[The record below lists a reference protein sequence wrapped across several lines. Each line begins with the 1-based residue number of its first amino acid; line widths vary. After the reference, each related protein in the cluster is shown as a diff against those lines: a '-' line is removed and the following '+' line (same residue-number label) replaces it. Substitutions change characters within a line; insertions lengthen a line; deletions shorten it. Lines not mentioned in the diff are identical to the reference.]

1 MHLHQLCG
9 CAPIP
14 LAHYLK
20 ALGIL
25 RLVAEQKDPTA
36 RGFWKDDAFCLVT
49 RLDAEELKDFFL
61 NDYAPTPVV
70 APWNSGSGFWPK
82 DNKSGIEPLARAETP
97 RFAAYREAI
106 GVAREAFG
114 GLKEAP
120 KSDEKTRRVGNLRAA
135 LSSVALDWLD
145 AALMVG
151 DDALRY
157 PALLGTGG
165 NDGRLDFTNNFMQ
178 RLVIDLFD
186 ENGHP
191 RDAAEELLGAALWRH
206 STRQG
211 SSKFAIGQFIPSD
224 LNSVVVGTPKNPW
237 DFVLMIEG
245 ALLLKVSAVRRLEG
259 RELVKAAAPFAV
271 EGVASGYASASD
283 ADCGNGRG
291 EQWLPLWS
299 APARL
304 DEIKALFA
312 EGRLKSGTK
321 TVRQPIEAALA
332 IRQLGAARGVT
343 SFQRFGFIERNGKS
357 FLSVPLERW
366 QVDDSPKIRPLRE
379 IVDWCD
385 RFRKTCQGK
394 EGTAALSKL
403 ARDLETAVLDVCR
416 ESHKPTRW
424 QKLLIRLGEA
434 EDAVACRPKLQE
446 GRSAIRPLPRLSAEW
461 LRLADPKDP
470 NDAEFYLARALAS
483 QFDARTQPA
492 KDSLGSIRAH
502 CLPLK
507 GNSFDKEQSPRVL
520 WRASAPLV
528 DNLLAVLQ
536 RRLFEGQAAG
546 LSHLALQS
554 DYPARVSHIERF
566 IDGTV
571 DERRIAALARGLMA
585 IRLSHPAQDK
595 RAHSTPRRESV
606 VLSPLHA
613 LFRLCLLRQPLT
625 DDVDIPAS
633 AHVLRLLATGRLR
646 EAGTRALQ
654 HLGAHGHRPRLTRI
668 YGPPSLSRRLAAAL
682 AFPLSAGLD
691 AALLDAAL
699 KPDSQDDD
707 AQSS

>member
-1 MHLHQLCG
+1 MHRHQLCG

-36 RGFWKDDAFCLVT
+36 RGYWKDDAFFLVT
-49 RLDAEELKDFFL
+49 QLDEEALRGFFL
-61 NDYAPTPVV
+61 NEYAPSPVV
-70 APWNSGSGFWPK
+70 APWNGGSGFWPK
-82 DNKSGIEPLARAETP
+82 DNKSGIDSLARSEAP

-106 GVAREAFG
+106 EVARQAFSD
-114 GLKEAP
+114 LKEAP
-120 KSDEKTRRVGNLRAA
+120 KADEKTRRVGNLRA
-135 LSSVALDWLD
+135 SFPSVALDWLD
-145 AALMVG
+145 TALMVSV
-151 DDALRY
+151 DELRF

>member
-1 MHLHQLCG
+1 
-9 CAPIP
+9 
-14 LAHYLK
+14 
-20 ALGIL
+20 
-25 RLVAEQKDPTA
+25 
-36 RGFWKDDAFCLVT
+36 
-49 RLDAEELKDFFL
+49 
-61 NDYAPTPVV
+61 
-70 APWNSGSGFWPK
+70 
-82 DNKSGIEPLARAETP
+82 
-97 RFAAYREAI
+97 
-106 GVAREAFG
+106 
-114 GLKEAP
+114 
-120 KSDEKTRRVGNLRAA
+120 
-135 LSSVALDWLD
+135 
-145 AALMVG
+145 
-151 DDALRY
+151 
-157 PALLGTGG
+157 
-165 NDGRLDFTNNFMQ
+165 
-178 RLVIDLFD
+178 
-186 ENGHP
+186 
-191 RDAAEELLGAALWRH
+191 
-206 STRQG
+206 
-211 SSKFAIGQFIPSD
+211 
-224 LNSVVVGTPKNPW
+224 
-237 DFVLMIEG
+237 MIEG

-259 RELVKAAAPFAV
+259 RKLVKAAAPFAV

-343 SFQRFGFIERNGKS
+343 SFQRFGFIKRNGKN

-571 DERRIAALARGLMA
+571 DERRI
-585 IRLSHPAQDK
+585 
-595 RAHSTPRRESV
+595 E
-606 VLSPLHA
+606 
-613 LFRLCLLRQPLT
+613 
-625 DDVDIPAS
+625 
-633 AHVLRLLATGRLR
+633 
-646 EAGTRALQ
+646 
-654 HLGAHGHRPRLTRI
+654 
-668 YGPPSLSRRLAAAL
+668 
-682 AFPLSAGLD
+682 SAG
-691 AALLDAAL
+691 
-699 KPDSQDDD
+699 SE
-707 AQSS
+707 S